1 MTADVA
7 ALTEQSTEEVARA
20 RAERIR
26 QGMRNWLETV
36 SEYALAWER
45 RDWHVLGYADW
56 QAYLDG
62 EFGAE
67 RLRMPTAQRQV
78 AVEALRSAG
87 MSQRAIG
94 SALGVSVG
102 TVNADLAVA
111 QNGTPAEIRGAD
123 GKTYA
128 ATRPGPASVLGPEP
142 DQQVWIA
149 AARRAIEAHALKSKA
164 STRCSRSTRT
174 GLTLPARQATEKH
187 AATWCRKCWPEPEP
201 SEVPCGRCGTVVP
214 AAEVADGPGGPP
226 TLSPRWWCAVCRFMP
241 PADYV
246 TTSVTYGT
254 LLPGDYIDRPY
265 GPRRHVAWHQVRHV
279 DQLAG
284 EVTVWT
290 DQGGAIAVHTDTRA
304 DLALTVRRPE
314 GRTAAA
320 GGVVACQRCH
330 TQIPTAVTYN
340 GKCPACLDAAD
351 HAQMSNE
358 KLLAQDPGM
367 ESGAE
372 ETVAAGQLRAGDLV
386 WVGPEGWQP
395 ATSAEIGPIPPEP
408 GGWQVLARTRTGNH
422 TATAQRCW
430 RWDELLQIRRPVPA
444 GGETTR
450 FAAGEPVHA
459 GPADEAHDP
468 RASREAGAERRDSA
482 PASATEA
489 AAGVEFPLA
498 DGAAETDGGNL
509 RSDAVTESAP
519 APAPSSTF
527 VDGGAGVTP
536 VDEERLTVAQIG
548 RLRAAFDWA
557 RAGLARHP
565 RFGNAPSRGV
575 PRVLGR
581 EYLGETAPRAP
592 RGSSHSADQVEH
604 VEIEWNDD
612 GSINL
617 SYRSD
622 RYVIA
627 DTSMWVPG
635 VDEGLDVLCALGIL
649 PARFSRQY
657 AAGVQAG
664 LRGGAAIEGAL
675 IEEDEDA

>member
-1 MTADVA
+1 MTADVI
-7 ALTEQSTEEVARA
+7 ALTEQSTEEMARA

-102 TVNADLAVA
+102 TVNADLAVV
-111 QNGTPAEIRGAD
+111 QDRTPAEIRGAD

-128 ATRPGPASVLGPEP
+128 ATRPAPAVDVAPGPGPEP
-142 DQQVWIA
+142 DEQVWIA
-149 AARRAIEAHALKSKA
+149 AARRAIEAHALKSKT

-226 TLSPRWWCAVCRFMP
+226 TLSARWWCAVCRFMP

-265 GPRRHVAWHQVRHV
+265 GPRQHVAWHQVVQAHF
-279 DQLAG
+279 DAG
-284 EVTVWT
+284 VTVFT
-290 DQGGAIAVHTDTRA
+290 NHSENVPVHEDVA
-304 DLALTVRRPE
+304 GDLPLTVRRPE

-320 GGVVACQRCH
+320 GRVSDCRACH
-330 TQIPTAVTYN
+330 SLVPAAVIYN

-358 KLLAQDPGM
+358 KLLAQSPDM
-367 ESGAE
+367 EPGAE

-386 WVGPEGWQP
+386 WVGPDGWQP

-422 TATAQRCW
+422 TATAHRIW
-430 RWDELLQIRRPVPA
+430 RWDDLLQIRRPVPA

-450 FAAGEPVHA
+450 FAAGDTAPT
-459 GPADEAHDP
+459 GPSAETHDP
-468 RASREAGAERRDSA
+468 RASREAGAEIRDSA
-482 PASATEA
+482 PAGTAQA
-489 AAGVEFPLA
+489 AAGVDTEPA
-498 DGAAETDGGNL
+498 DGADTARPHGAG
-509 RSDAVTESAP
+509 DAAP
-519 APAPSSTF
+519 ASAPSSTSL
-527 VDGGAGVTP
+527 DGGAEVTP
-536 VDEERLTVAQIG
+536 AEDGLTPADVA
-548 RLRAAFDWA
+548 RLRAVFEWA

-565 RFGNAPSRGV
+565 RNAAGRGK
-575 PRVLGR
+575 PATLGM
-581 EYLGETAPRAP
+581 EYAPGEPTPPLHPEMARS
-592 RGSSHSADQVEH
+592 GQVAH
-604 VEIEWNDD
+604 VEVCWEAGQVDVV
-612 GSINL
+612 
-617 SYRSD
+617 YRSD
-622 RYVIA
+622 RYELDRIDFCPATVA
-627 DTSMWVPG
+627 QG
-635 VDEGLDVLCALGIL
+635 VDLLCAWGVL
-649 PARFSRQY
+649 PARFSQQY

-664 LRGGAAIEGAL
+664 MRRGAAIDGAL
-675 IEEDEDA
+675 IEEDADA